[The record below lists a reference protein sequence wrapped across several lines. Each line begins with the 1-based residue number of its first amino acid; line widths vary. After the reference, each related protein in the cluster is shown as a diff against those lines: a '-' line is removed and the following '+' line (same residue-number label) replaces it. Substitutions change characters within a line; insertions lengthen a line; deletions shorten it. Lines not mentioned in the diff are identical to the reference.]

1 MPTRW
6 IAVAILG
13 SGLLAQGVLGQDFE
27 DGIANW
33 PTPLLWKSQAKLGVD
48 SGPGGSPRP
57 LHEATAV
64 TPLPLIAVPPC
75 RVVDTRG
82 NGFTGQYGPP
92 SLAAGSPRS
101 FTLIGRCG
109 IAATAQAVSL
119 NITVTNTQGPGFIK
133 IFPQGGASP
142 TVSTLNF
149 SAGQTLANA
158 AVVTLGAGGGVTI
171 AAGVSGTDLIVDT
184 NGYYDGSGL
193 ITQVSPGTGLAGGG
207 AAGDVMLG
215 IAAGGVTSNE
225 LASNAVTSSK
235 ISANA
240 VTAGAI
246 ASGQVVK
253 GVNGLFDNI
262 TLSPGSNVTITP
274 SGSTLTIASSAG
286 SGPPSGTAGGGL
298 SGTYPNPAVVS
309 SSANTPN
316 AIVSRDGSGSFAA
329 GTISGNLAGSVTGAA
344 SANVLKAGDTMTGT
358 LILTTGNIDLAN
370 STASS
375 GNISKNGT
383 SFIHN
388 FGGAA
393 HFNT

>member
-101 FTLIGRCG
+101 FTLTGRCG

-142 TVSTLNF
+142 TVSTLNYI
-149 SAGQTLANA
+149 AGQTVANA
-158 AVVTLGAGGGVTI
+158 AVVPLGAGGGVTI
-171 AAGVSGTDLIVDT
+171 AAGVSGADLIVDT

-193 ITQVSPGTGLAGGG
+193 ITQVSPGTGLSGGG
-207 AAGDVMLG
+207 SSGTVTLG
-215 IAAGGVTSNE
+215 IAAGGVTPTE
-225 LASNAVTSSK
+225 L
-235 ISANA
+235 SANA
-240 VTAGAI
+240 VTSTKIAANAVTGGAI
-246 ASGQVVK
+246 ASGA
-253 GVNGLFDNI
+253 
-262 TLSPGSNVTITP
+262 VTDAKVTGP
-274 SGSTLTIASSAG
+274 IAFSKLG
-286 SGPPSGTAGGGL
+286 
-298 SGTYPNPAVVS
+298 
-309 SSANTPN
+309 
-316 AIVSRDGSGSFAA
+316 
-329 GTISGNLAGSVTGAA
+329 GAA
-344 SANVLKAGDTMTGT
+344 SGGILFGGSSGAVSQDAANLFWDSTNHRLGLGTPTPGQQLELTGMMKIPAT
-358 LILTTGNIDLAN
+358 A
-370 STASS
+370 ASS
-375 GNISKNGT
+375 GMPTAGVLY
-383 SFIHN
+383 
-388 FGGAA
+388 
-393 HFNT
+393 